1 MLAPPRAQPLRIL
14 IYTNADR
21 SEAGGVQSVVRS
33 LAPYL
38 SKQGYMVQTGWS
50 HDHRSRERAETE
62 WVSQFH
68 VRPAGRRWLHVPSLL
83 NAAVELARFRPD
95 VVNVHYASPS
105 TLYFLSLRHI
115 FGFRL
120 LLSCHG
126 SDILRPLPCDAP
138 HIPSLLAAADG
149 ITAVSQDLF
158 RRIAAHA
165 PPAGSLHYL
174 PNGVDTAFW
183 HPAGAGAGAR
193 ARANLP
199 RHIVSV
205 GRLERV
211 KGFDVLLDAFALLA
225 RDGGECRLTLVGDG
239 SQRAALESRA
249 AELGVGGQVEFTG
262 VLPRERI
269 RRIFRRAHA
278 FVLSSRSEG
287 TPLALLEA
295 MACGLPCVATR
306 VGGVPSAGGDGVLLV
321 EPDDPAALAGAIG
334 TTLADEAAAS
344 ALSEAAHRQAAKF
357 SPAKTLALYKDL
369 LCSLACKKRPISL
382 QPWQLEA

>member
-1 MLAPPRAQPLRIL
+1 MLAPPRAPPLRIL
-14 IYTNADR
+14 IYANADR
-21 SEAGGVQSVVRS
+21 SEAGGVQSVVRG
-33 LAPYL
+33 LGPYL
-38 SKQGYMVQTGWS
+38 SGQGYVVQTGWS
-50 HDHRSRERAETE
+50 HDHRSKERAGTE
-62 WVSQFH
+62 WILNFH
-68 VRPAGRRWLHVPSLL
+68 VRSGRRWLHVPSLV
-83 NAAVELARFRPD
+83 NAAIELARFRPD

-105 TLYFLSLRHI
+105 TLYFLGLRRV
-115 FGFRL
+115 FGYRL

-138 HIPSLLAAADG
+138 HVPTLISAADS

-165 PPAGSLHYL
+165 PAGSLHYL

-183 HPAGAGAGAR
+183 HPSGPGGR
-193 ARANLP
+193 AKSNLP

-211 KGFDVLLDAFALLA
+211 KGFDVLLDALGLLA
-225 RDGGECRLTLVGDG
+225 RDGLECRLTLVGDG

-249 AELGVGGQVEFTG
+249 DQLGLRELVEFTG

-269 RRIFRRAHA
+269 RSIFHRADA
-278 FVLSSRSEG
+278 FVLPSRSEG

-295 MACGLPCVATR
+295 MACALPCVATR

-321 EPDDPAALAGAIG
+321 QAEDPAALAGAIN
-334 TTLADEAAAS
+334 TALTDEATAS
-344 ALSEAAHRQAAKF
+344 ALSQAALRQAAKF
-357 SPAKTLALYKDL
+357 SPEKTLALYRDL
-369 LCSLACKKRPISL
+369 LCSLAHKKRPISL

>member
-33 LAPYL
+33 LGPYL
-38 SKQGYMVQTGWS
+38 CAQGFAVQTGWS
-50 HDHRSRERAETE
+50 HDHRSKERGDAE
-62 WVSQFH
+62 WVSNFH
-68 VRPAGRRWLHVPSLL
+68 VRSGGRRWLHVPSMV
-83 NAAVELARFRPD
+83 NAAVELGRFRPD
-95 VVNVHYASPS
+95 VVNVHYAAPS
-105 TLYFLSLRHI
+105 TLYFLSLRQV

-126 SDILRPLPCDAP
+126 SDILRPLPYDAP
-138 HIPSLLAAADG
+138 HIPSLIAAADG

-165 PPAGSLHYL
+165 PAGSLHYL
-174 PNGVDTAFW
+174 PNGVDTTFW
-183 HPAGAGAGAR
+183 HRPGPGISPKPD
-193 ARANLP
+193 LP
-199 RHIVSV
+199 RLIVGV
-205 GRLERV
+205 GRLEKV
-211 KGFDVLLDAFALLA
+211 KGFDLLLDAFALLA
-225 RDGGECRLTLVGDG
+225 RDGREFRLTIVGDG

-249 AELGVGGQVEFTG
+249 AELGIREQVEFAG
-262 VLPRERI
+262 VQPRERI
-269 RRIFRRAHA
+269 RALFHSAHA

-295 MACGLPCVATR
+295 MACALPCVATR

-321 EPDDPAALAGAIG
+321 EPEDAAALARAIG
-334 TTLADEAAAS
+334 TVLADEAAAN
-344 ALSEAAHRQAAKF
+344 ALSKAAQRQAAKF
-357 SPAKTLALYKDL
+357 SPEKTLALYKDL
-369 LCSLACKKRPISL
+369 LCSLAHKRRPISL

>member
-1 MLAPPRAQPLRIL
+1 MLAPPRAQSLRIL

-21 SEAGGVQSVVRS
+21 SEAGGVQSVVRG

-38 SKQGYMVQTGWS
+38 SGHGLTVQTGWS
-50 HDHRSRERAETE
+50 HDHGSRERGAGE
-62 WVSQFH
+62 WVSHFH
-68 VRPAGRRWLHVPSLL
+68 VRSAGRRWLHLPSLV
-83 NAAVELARFRPD
+83 NAAAELARFRPN

-105 TLYFLSLRHI
+105 TLYFLSLRQV

-126 SDILRPLPCDAP
+126 SDILRPLPGDAP
-138 HIPSLLAAADG
+138 HIPSLIAAADG

-158 RRIAAHA
+158 RRIAAYA
-165 PPAGSLHYL
+165 PAGSLHCL

-183 HPAGAGAGAR
+183 RPADPGAGPDR
-193 ARANLP
+193 P

-205 GRLERV
+205 GRLEPV
-211 KGFDVLLDAFALLA
+211 KGFDVLLDALALFT

-249 AELGVGGQVEFTG
+249 AELGLSERVEFTG
-262 VLPRERI
+262 VLPREGI
-269 RRIFRRAHA
+269 RDLFHRAHA

-321 EPDDPAALAGAIG
+321 APEDPAALAAAVGAVL
-334 TTLADEAAAS
+334 TTPAAATS
-344 ALSEAAHRQAAKF
+344 MSEAAHRQAAKF
-357 SPAKTLALYKDL
+357 SQAKTLALYKDL
-369 LCSLACKKRPISL
+369 LCSLAHKRRPISL
-382 QPWQLEA
+382 QAWQLEA

>member
-1 MLAPPRAQPLRIL
+1 MLAPPRAQPRRIL
-14 IYTNADR
+14 IYANADR

-33 LAPYL
+33 LASYL
-38 SKQGYMVQTGWS
+38 SGQGQEVRTGWS
-50 HDHRSRERAETE
+50 HDHKPEDLGDAE
-62 WVSQFH
+62 WVSNFH
-68 VRPAGRRWLHVPSLL
+68 VRKGRRWLHLPSLV
-83 NAAVELARFRPD
+83 NAAIELARFRPH

-105 TLYFLSLRHI
+105 TLYFLRLRRV

-126 SDILRPLPCDAP
+126 SDILRPLPHDAP
-138 HIPSLLAAADG
+138 HIPTLIASADG
-149 ITAVSQDLF
+149 ITAVSQDLY

-165 PPAGSLHYL
+165 PAGSLHYL

-183 HPAGAGAGAR
+183 HPPADRSAR
-193 ARANLP
+193 PGQP

-211 KGFDVLLDAFALLA
+211 KGFDILLDAFALLA
-225 RDGGECRLTLVGDG
+225 RDDAECRLTLVGDG

-249 AELGVGGQVEFTG
+249 AELGVRDQVEFAG

-269 RRIFRRAHA
+269 RGIFHQAQA

-321 EPDDPAALAGAIG
+321 EPGDAAALSDAIG
-334 TTLADEAAAS
+334 KVLADEKAAS
-344 ALSEAAHRQAAKF
+344 TLSDAAHRQAAKF
-357 SPAKTLALYKDL
+357 SPEKTLALYKDL
-369 LCSLACKKRPISL
+369 LCSLAHKRRPISL
-382 QPWQLEA
+382 QPWQMEA